1 MFYRFYKVTAVS
13 PITQLMITATLNN
26 SKSTPYSWMIP
37 WLYRLCCFMTSW
49 NCVIL
54 LAHLQRY
61 INWVSTG
68 NLNGRWQLI
77 LYYYTGMFYY
87 QLLNLPPQYRSTLRS
102 IHLVAIAK
110 HTVIRKYDSDEI
122 LKPFIDD
129 LKKLEQ
135 VDNCRWFAV

>member
-87 QLLNLPPQYRSTLRS
+87 ELLNLPPQYRSILRS

-110 HTVIRKYDSDEI
+110 AHCYTEI
-122 LKPFIDD
+122 LVKWDFKAIYWWF
-129 LKKLEQ
+129 KKLKQ
-135 VDNCRWFAV
+135 VDNCRWFVM